1 MQWKSSGGHLLDE
14 MEVRD
19 PENPDNH
26 LCQLGLDEAD
36 KEELKKLLESY
47 ESILTNK
54 VLGSSEKRKRTTN
67 SVFYNCTNLKQLGKG
82 ITSLSIAQL
91 EKISITEFIN
101 CASTFGAITT
111 WSPTQLSTL
120 ANLALQVIINI
131 L

>member
-1 MQWKSSGGHLLDE
+1 
-14 MEVRD
+14 MEARD

-36 KEELKKLLESY
+36 KEKLKKSLESY
-47 ESILTNK
+47 ELILANK
-54 VLGSSEKRKRTTN
+54 VLGSSEKRTTN
-67 SVFYNCTNLKQLGKG
+67 SVFYNCTSLKQLGKG

-91 EKISITEFIN
+91 EKISITEFVN

-111 WSPTQLSTL
+111 WSPAQLSTL